1 MKVTFANSIQLE
13 PTDDDCLEPNLKSD
27 REALKAFINQQVLL
41 GKKPV
46 SMRFL
51 YELYKLNPS
60 DTRYRNKLKTRI
72 CNDLSECNG
81 TRTHNHLVCK

>member
-13 PTDDDCLEPNLKSD
+13 ATDDDCLEPNLKSD
-27 REALKAFINQQVLL
+27 REALKNFINQQVLL

-46 SMRFL
+46 SMCFL
-51 YELYKLNPS
+51 YGLYKLNPS

-81 TRTHNHLVCK
+81 TRTHSHIL